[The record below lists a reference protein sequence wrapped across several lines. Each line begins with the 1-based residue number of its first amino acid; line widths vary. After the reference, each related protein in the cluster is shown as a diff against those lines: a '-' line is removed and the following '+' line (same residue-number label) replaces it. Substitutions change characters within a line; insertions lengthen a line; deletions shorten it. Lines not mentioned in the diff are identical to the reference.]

1 MVTTSISYPSH
12 DGSSAI
18 RALLWEPQDVH
29 DGLRAPRALVQLVH
43 GMSEHVERY
52 ADFAAYLCSQGF
64 AVCANDHVGHGKSVS
79 CEEDLG
85 HMPLRGGADILV
97 ADVHELRCRVM
108 EGFTAAYPDS
118 HIPYAVFGHSMG
130 SFVTR
135 VYLTRHAFGVDA
147 ALICGTGQQPML
159 MAVAGRTI
167 TGLIARARGE
177 RYRSKLAD
185 SLGAGAYSKAI
196 KDARTPLDWLSTDEA
211 VVDEYIADPRC
222 GQMFSVGAYATLA
235 TLVKE
240 AISSKGAQRVP
251 KGLPLLFIAGAED
264 PVGDCGRGVRAA
276 VKEYRDAGVERVDL
290 KIYEGARHE
299 ILNEPIRQDVY
310 ADCVFWLGERGL

>member
-29 DGLRAPRALVQLVH
+29 DGLRAPRGLIQLVH

-52 ADFAAYLCSQGF
+52 TDFAAYLCSQGF
-64 AVCANDHVGHGKSVS
+64 AVCANDHVGHGESAS

-108 EGFTAAYPDS
+108 ESFAVAYPDS

-167 TGLIARARGE
+167 TGLIARAR
-177 RYRSKLAD
+177 
-185 SLGAGAYSKAI
+185 AI
-196 KDARTPLDWLSTDEA
+196 AA
-211 VVDEYIADPRC
+211 
-222 GQMFSVGAYATLA
+222 
-235 TLVKE
+235 
-240 AISSKGAQRVP
+240 SSP
-251 KGLPLLFIAGAED
+251 
-264 PVGDCGRGVRAA
+264 
-276 VKEYRDAGVERVDL
+276 
-290 KIYEGARHE
+290 
-299 ILNEPIRQDVY
+299 IL
-310 ADCVFWLGERGL
+310 

>member
-1 MVTTSISYPSH
+1 MES
-12 DGSSAI
+12 
-18 RALLWEPQDVH
+18 
-29 DGLRAPRALVQLVH
+29 
-43 GMSEHVERY
+43 
-52 ADFAAYLCSQGF
+52 F
-64 AVCANDHVGHGKSVS
+64 AV
-79 CEEDLG
+79 
-85 HMPLRGGADILV
+85 
-97 ADVHELRCRVM
+97 
-108 EGFTAAYPDS
+108 AYPDS

-185 SLGAGAYSKAI
+185 SLGVGVYSKAI

-235 TLVKE
+235 TLVRE

-251 KGLPLLFIAGAED
+251 KGLPMLFIAGAED

-299 ILNEPIRQDVY
+299 ILNEPIRQNVY